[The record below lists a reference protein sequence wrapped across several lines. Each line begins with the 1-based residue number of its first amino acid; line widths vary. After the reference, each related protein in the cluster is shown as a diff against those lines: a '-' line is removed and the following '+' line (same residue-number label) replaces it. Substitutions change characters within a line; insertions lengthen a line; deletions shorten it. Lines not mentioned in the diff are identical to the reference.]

1 MGLCRN
7 FTFKN
12 LKLFIPPNPFVCGV
26 TTYTNQINNSF
37 KTRINI
43 IPNNFKAAPH
53 DKRKIRF
60 LRKKAYKQIKRNLR
74 STTWK
79 GFDFLSDE
87 VLQVIKLVRS
97 QGETDTSA
105 VFVKPKLTEVTIL
118 SLSTSSKCSRI

>member
-12 LKLFIPPNPFVCGV
+12 LKLFIPLNSFVCGV

-37 KTRINI
+37 ITRINI
-43 IPNNFKAAPH
+43 ISNNFKAAPH

-74 STTWK
+74 STNWK

-118 SLSTSSKCSRI
+118 SLSISSKCSRI